1 MEISD
6 YIFIGYV
13 VIAFFGLLVI
23 LLNKIIPKEN
33 MMKSS
38 QSSIKKGEN
47 IGAIIGIMVC
57 LYICYHLTINNY
69 FRLYDVFFE

>member
-6 YIFIGYV
+6 YIFIGCV

-47 IGAIIGIMVC
+47 IGAIIGIMVG
-57 LYICYHLTINNY
+57 LYICYYLTINNY